1 MSWHRNVWPS
11 RMLCRLTG
19 LVMGDPVAAA
29 DGFAYERA
37 AIEAYFD
44 AHTGACLSPT
54 TQQPMPNVA
63 LVALPWLKEDIDAR
77 KRHMFTRMMGLP
89 APVLWW
95 IWGEFLAFDEYN
107 RRMLVLCTGG
117 AHFAACLR
125 GAFADCNKAVVPR
138 PPHMNGGD
146 SAEQVKLRA
155 ASGRLWAR
163 RMHETRSH
171 AASAKVT
178 ATLKGLSR
186 TPGGLKRMYGVLEAA
201 EGQMARERARL
212 VKRAR
217 ANARFTR
224 RAYPA
229 LLLSTVS

>member
-1 MSWHRNVWPS
+1 MSWHRNAWPS

-19 LVMGDPVAAA
+19 LVMHEPVVAAH
-29 DGFAYERA
+29 DGCVYERA
-37 AIEAYFD
+37 VIKAAM
-44 AHTGACLSPT
+44 PT
-54 TQQPMPNVA
+54 VA

-89 APVLWW
+89 AAVLWW
-95 IWGEFLAFDEYN
+95 IWGEFLAFDEYT
-107 RRMLVLCTGG
+107 RRVLVLCTGG

-125 GAFADCNKAVVPR
+125 GAFAECNQAVVPR

-146 SAEQVKLRA
+146 SAENVKLRA

-171 AASAKVT
+171 AASVKVT

-186 TPGGLKRMYGVLEAA
+186 TPGGLKRMYGVLQRA
-201 EGQMARERARL
+201 EREMAQERARR
-212 VKRAR
+212 VKQAR
-217 ANARFTR
+217 SNARLPRGT
-224 RAYPA
+224 YPA
-229 LLLSTVS
+229 LILSDT